1 MKAEDLTCDLFTTSG
16 LASNEVL
23 CSFFLSVVTN
33 PICPYGEWQDEGFW
47 DPELEQTCEEMLAD
61 GCDCQQAEDA
71 WNTFL
76 STGELDELA
85 ACFYEETSELDPEVI
100 DTYNNCIGSIDV
112 ESLPYAECIYCDAC
126 EYYEGDGELT
136 QEEIDQFLNEV
147 CDIESFTLNPVSF
160 AR

>member
-1 MKAEDLTCDLFTTSG
+1 M
-16 LASNEVL
+16 
-23 CSFFLSVVTN
+23 TN
-33 PICPYGEWQDEGFW
+33 PICPYGLWQDDGFW
-47 DPELEQTCEEMLAD
+47 VPELEQTCEEMLAN

-76 STGELDELA
+76 STGELDESA
-85 ACFYEETSELDPEVI
+85 ACYYEETSGLDPEVI
-100 DTYNNCIGSIDV
+100 DTYNQCIRSIDV
-112 ESLPYAECIYCDAC
+112 ESLPYAECIYCDAT

-160 AR
+160 ARRSQRRSLASYAEIGSNKALAEKFK